1 MAFDN
6 VPLAK
11 KCPGSRFMTCFEK
24 LKQDFGLT
32 DNRDDRELSPL
43 NLNIPD
49 SEYYDGEE
57 SIVNLPSESTNQLPL
72 SKLTRSQ
79 RGYEELVR
87 PRCLGDH

>member
-1 MAFDN
+1 
-6 VPLAK
+6 
-11 KCPGSRFMTCFEK
+11 MTCFEK

-57 SIVNLPSESTNQLPL
+57 SIA
-72 SKLTRSQ
+72 KLT
-79 RGYEELVR
+79 
-87 PRCLGDH
+87 